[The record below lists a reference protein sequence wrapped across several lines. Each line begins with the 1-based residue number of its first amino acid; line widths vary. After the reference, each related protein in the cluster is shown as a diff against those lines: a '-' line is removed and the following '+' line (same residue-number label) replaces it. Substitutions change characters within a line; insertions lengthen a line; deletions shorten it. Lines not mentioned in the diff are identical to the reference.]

1 MFFFPPATDLSG
13 FGCGSG
19 RDDSPPSV
27 TCWNK
32 QMSLKQKW
40 RCHGMGGYVSQ
51 LWHLLQWFQMCTNA
65 LLRKRKEL
73 CASSE
78 HIQDWTNI
86 YTKNGLGESGS
97 HLYRLSSSILVLKPS
112 KRNLKTSFPQACRYD
127 PSGRLTWLSSGH
139 CVIGLIEASTVAA
152 ESWALQNSS
161 PQTEL
166 QSQLQSQLQRSAELK
181 SILMYK

>member
-1 MFFFPPATDLSG
+1 MGWEDMFLSFGTSSNG
-13 FGCGSG
+13 FKCA
-19 RDDSPPSV
+19 
-27 TCWNK
+27 
-32 QMSLKQKW
+32 QMRSW
-40 RCHGMGGYVSQ
+40 G
-51 LWHLLQWFQMCTNA
+51 
-65 LLRKRKEL
+65 KEKSFVHPL
-73 CASSE
+73 SISRIE
-78 HIQDWTNI
+78 PT
-86 YTKNGLGESGS
+86 YTPKMDLGESGS